1 MASTFDCSRENPP
14 ESTSPS
20 TPWPV
25 ERAADLP
32 LAASDVDTAVVL
44 HRVAPRRLRTGHI
57 GPAGSM
63 DIGTAG

>member
-14 ESTSPS
+14 ESTSLS
-20 TPWPV
+20 TPRPV

-44 HRVAPRRLRTGHI
+44 HRVAPRRRTGHI
-57 GPAGSM
+57 GPAGSR